1 MYNYLDDLL
10 KSDVERIS
18 KKNQL
23 FLEDLSKGFM
33 LKKAYAVSRK
43 NIINTEK
50 THDDLVLND
59 KKIDVFYK
67 NADK

>member
-1 MYNYLDDLL
+1 
-10 KSDVERIS
+10 
-18 KKNQL
+18 
-23 FLEDLSKGFM
+23 M
-33 LKKAYAVSRK
+33 LKKAYAISRK

-67 NADK
+67 NADKQLSKKNSNIFEEAKSCLI

>member
-1 MYNYLDDLL
+1 
-10 KSDVERIS
+10 
-18 KKNQL
+18 
-23 FLEDLSKGFM
+23 M
-33 LKKAYAVSRK
+33 LKKAYAISRK